1 VIGLKN
7 DNHDKNDNLNPF
19 SPQQPAQPEY
29 FADRKE
35 ELNDFRSMAINSAG
49 LKIPTPVNYAILGT
63 WGQGKT
69 SLLYKFRQV
78 VIEDLQKEINCV
90 CIYFALSPES
100 CQSWEKFT
108 SDLLQD
114 ISSTVTSTGK
124 LTKKVKAEL
133 GKWEISL
140 NLGVVETTRKREER
154 KPRLLEALQLLWEKH
169 LAPSGTQIAFIMLDD
184 LHYFPLR
191 KEESTYL
198 NLRTTL
204 QELVNRKCNYSLIV
218 TAPTLL
224 FTDIAEVA
232 EPLGR
237 FFKPIDLMMFTFE
250 DAKEAIEIRLKSI
263 DSEIRVSDETIRAVV
278 EKTGG
283 HPYLVMFTMH
293 ELLNMLRGVNK
304 IEAESFFQ
312 HWPKIEALLGRQIFA
327 QKFQH
332 ASPTERRLLVE
343 IAKKDSKFVA
353 PGVFSEFK
361 GASRLFARLEE
372 EELLIRSERGKYSL
386 FHPLF
391 AEYLKNQ

>member
-1 VIGLKN
+1 MIRLEN

-29 FADRKE
+29 FAGRKE
-35 ELNDFRSMAINSAG
+35 ELNDFRRTAINSAG

-69 SLLYKFRQV
+69 SLLYKFRRM
-78 VIEDLQKEINCV
+78 VIEDLQKEIRCV
-90 CIYFALSPES
+90 CIYFPLSPES
-100 CQSWEKFT
+100 CQSWERFT
-108 SDLLQD
+108 SDFLQD
-114 ISSTVTSTGK
+114 ISSTMSFTSK
-124 LTKKVKAEL
+124 LTKKIKAEL
-133 GKWEISL
+133 GKWELGL
-140 NLGVVETTRKREER
+140 NLGVVGTTRKREEH
-154 KPRLLEALQLLWEKH
+154 KPRLLDALQLLWEKH
-169 LAPSGTQIAFIMLDD
+169 LAPSGTQIAFVMLDD

-191 KEESTYL
+191 KEESAYL
-198 NLRTTL
+198 TLRTTL
-204 QELVNRKCNYSLIV
+204 QELVNRKCNYSLII

-237 FFKPIDLMMFTFE
+237 FFKPVDLMMFTFE
-250 DAKEAIEIRLKSI
+250 DAKEAIEIRLKSVNS
-263 DSEIRVSDETIRAVV
+263 DIRVSDETIRAMV

-283 HPYLVMFTMH
+283 HPYLVMFATH
-293 ELLNMLRGVNK
+293 ELLNMVKGVK
-304 IEAESFFQ
+304 TIGVESFVQ

-332 ASPTERRLLVE
+332 ASPTERRLMIE
-343 IAKKDSKFVA
+343 IAKKDSKFVS
-353 PGVFSEFK
+353 PGAFSEFK

-391 AEYLKNQ
+391 AEYLKKQ